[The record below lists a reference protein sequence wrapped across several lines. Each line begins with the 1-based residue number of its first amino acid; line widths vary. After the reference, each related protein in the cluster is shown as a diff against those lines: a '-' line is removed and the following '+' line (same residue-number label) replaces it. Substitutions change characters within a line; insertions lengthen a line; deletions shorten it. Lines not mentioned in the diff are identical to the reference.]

1 MKKYLLLL
9 LALILINVPA
19 LADVVP
25 YYVSNVSSEVRGF
38 YQASKDLTIYE
49 QPNEKSTVLLKCN
62 WDYKHFNCPN
72 TSMSNLFAV
81 FVQSKELAFMTVTDD
96 IGDWVEVIYDRNTNK
111 KGWIKKD
118 VTDPYRFLNLR
129 TFYNLYG
136 RKYGIYVLKDAP
148 QEINILRTST
158 SVDSQTSGQID
169 DPIKIQLQ
177 AVKGNWLLV
186 KVIEGDKTTRT
197 GYLQWR
203 NTNGEIY
210 AFPDIK

>member
-9 LALILINVPA
+9 LSLIMINVPA
-19 LADVVP
+19 FADVVP
-25 YYVSNVSSEVRGF
+25 YYVSNISSEVRGF
-38 YQASKDLTIYE
+38 YQSSKDLTIFE
-49 QPNEKSTVLLKCN
+49 HPNEKSKVLMKCN

-81 FVQSKELAFMTVTDD
+81 FVQVKELAFMTVTDD

-118 VTDPYRFLNLR
+118 ETDPFRFLNLR
-129 TFYNLYG
+129 TFYQIYG
-136 RKYGIYVLKDAP
+136 KKYGIYLLKDAP
-148 QEINILRTST
+148 QEVRYLKTST
-158 SVDSQTSGQID
+158 STDSQNCGLID
-169 DPIKIQLQ
+169 RPEKIQLQ
-177 AVKGNWLLV
+177 KVQGNWMLV
-186 KVIEGDKTTRT
+186 KVFESDKSTKI

>member
-1 MKKYLLLL
+1 M
-9 LALILINVPA
+9 INVPA

-25 YYVSNVSSEVRGF
+25 YYVSNISTEVRGF
-38 YQASKDLTIYE
+38 YQAPKDLVIYD
-49 QPNEKSTVLLKCN
+49 QPNEKSKILMKCN

-72 TSMSNLFAV
+72 TSMSNLFSV

-118 VTDPYRFLNLR
+118 ETDPFRFLNLR
-129 TFYNLYG
+129 TFYKMYG
-136 RKYGIYVLKDAP
+136 KKYGIYLLKDVP
-148 QEINILRTST
+148 QEVKNLKTST
-158 SVDSQTSGQID
+158 STDAQNCGQIEK
-169 DPIKIQLQ
+169 PIKIQLQ
-177 AVKGNWLLV
+177 AVQGNWLLV
-186 KVIEGDKTTRT
+186 KVIDIDKSTKI

-210 AFPDIK
+210 AFPNIK